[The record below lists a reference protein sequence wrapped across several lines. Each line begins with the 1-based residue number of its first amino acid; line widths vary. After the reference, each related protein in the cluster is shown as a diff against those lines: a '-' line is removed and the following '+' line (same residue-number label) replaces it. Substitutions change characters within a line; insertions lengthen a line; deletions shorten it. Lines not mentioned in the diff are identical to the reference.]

1 MYFQILKGVKGRI
14 IFCRIY
20 IIVNTKLMFYH
31 NFLTKDFLIDY
42 GCSAQLLMR
51 SMTFVVALRLSM
63 ESIDCLYNYLSKYDR
78 ITHVLDV

>member
-1 MYFQILKGVKGRI
+1 MF
-14 IFCRIY
+14 
-20 IIVNTKLMFYH
+20 VNKKIMFYH

-42 GCSAQLLMR
+42 GCSAQLLMS

-63 ESIDCLYNYLSKYDR
+63 ESIDSLYNYLSKYDR